1 MYVVLVQINALSRK
15 LAIVQIKALS
25 RIFVEETETVVT
37 GLQKLLRGNGERMRK

>member
-25 RIFVEETETVVT
+25 RIFVEETETVVIIGDQRT
-37 GLQKLLRGNGERMRK
+37 AKT